1 MLQHFCAQPVAHVWP
16 PCCKMLKGGAKAL
29 MKQRCTHVAKR
40 VQHHAD
46 PKMLHE
52 KFGNFQI

>member
-1 MLQHFCAQPVAHVWP
+1 
-16 PCCKMLKGGAKAL
+16 MLKGGAKAL
-29 MKQRCTHVAKR
+29 MKQRCTHVAER